1 MPVHRNEDGRVVEE
15 PTRRKEES
23 GRREGAGG
31 GAGEAPGSVVAPTVF
46 SGKGGAGKGDRFGV
60 PQTVGPG
67 RDGPNTRIH
76 RPGGGDSPPGT
87 TVHREGATARPDGAG
102 KEDRRGVPPTVG
114 PGDPNTRIVGIV
126 PPSPRPRRS
135 ARDPMADPPV
145 GWLVIVK
152 GPGKGNV
159 ATLGSGHNAVGR
171 DRTARVPLDYGDQA
185 ISRTS
190 HCTITYEPRGR
201 TFHVA
206 PGGGTNLTYVDDEP
220 VLGPRDLKPLAQVQL
235 GDTVLRFVPLC
246 GPKFSWEDKPDAG

>member
-15 PTRRKEES
+15 PTRRKQES
-23 GRREGAGG
+23 GRRDGVGG

-60 PQTVGPG
+60 PPTVG
-67 RDGPNTRIH
+67 RDGPNTRIQ
-76 RPGGGDSPPGT
+76 RPGGGGSPAGT
-87 TVHREGATARPDGAG
+87 TVPGEGPTAPPGG
-102 KEDRRGVPPTVG
+102 RRVSTTVG
-114 PGDPNTRIVGIV
+114 PDRRPPIVD
-126 PPSPRPRRS
+126 PPSPRPRRP

-152 GPGKGNV
+152 GPGKGHV
-159 ATLGSGHNAVGR
+159 ATLGLGHNAVGR
-171 DRTARVPLDYGDQA
+171 DRAARVPLDYGDKA

-246 GPKFSWEDKPDAG
+246 GPEFSWEDKPDAG

>member
-15 PTRRKEES
+15 PTRRKQES
-23 GRREGAGG
+23 GRRDGVGG

-60 PQTVGPG
+60 PPTVG

-76 RPGGGDSPPGT
+76 RPRGGGSPPGT
-87 TVHREGATARPDGAG
+87 TVPGEEPTAPPGG
-102 KEDRRGVPPTVG
+102 RGVPPPVG
-114 PGDPNTRIVGIV
+114 PGGGGPV
-126 PPSPRPRRS
+126 PRPYGR

-145 GWLVIVK
+145 GWLVIVA
-152 GPGKGNV
+152 GPGKGHV

-246 GPKFSWEDKPDAG
+246 GPEFSWEDKPDAG